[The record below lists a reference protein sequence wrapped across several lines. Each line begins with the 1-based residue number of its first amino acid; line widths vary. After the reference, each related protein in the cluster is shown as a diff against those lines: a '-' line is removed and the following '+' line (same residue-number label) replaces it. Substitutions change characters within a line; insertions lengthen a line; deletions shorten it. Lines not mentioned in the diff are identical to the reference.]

1 MISFGWMNEG
11 CKNEAVECGDIF
23 VFLPEKDAQLGV
35 SEFNF
40 YISPKGIMPYG
51 HSKHFIRSFE
61 KYCDITNKN
70 GIVSNA
76 QGRSCT
82 AWVLYNENMDYLH
95 CSDLSWDGKHSC
107 K

>member
-1 MISFGWMNEG
+1 
-11 CKNEAVECGDIF
+11 
-23 VFLPEKDAQLGV
+23 
-35 SEFNF
+35 
-40 YISPKGIMPYG
+40 MPYG
-51 HSKHFIRSFE
+51 HQNHALRSFE
-61 KYCDITNKN
+61 DYCDITNKN